1 MYNYY
6 FAVATQNFLINEE
19 PVEEILRERTLY
31 YNNTRK
37 NIDFWFVM
45 NPGFLSFASTENFS
59 FNKSSNYAAIVSSDQ
74 KFIQWLKLRIGFVA
88 IGQFQSKCL
97 FLVNN

>member
-6 FAVATQNFLINEE
+6 FALATQNFLINEE
-19 PVEEILRERTLY
+19 PIEEILRERILY
-31 YNNTRK
+31 YKNFKK

-45 NPGFLSFASTENFS
+45 NPDFLQNSHIDNFNY
-59 FNKSSNYAAIVSSDQ
+59 NKSSSYAAIVSSNP

-88 IGQFQSKCL
+88 TGYFKSESL
-97 FLVNN
+97 FLVNS